1 VPWKA
6 RSVVNE
12 RMIFISR
19 LQDGER
25 MSELCREFGI
35 SRKTGYKLLAR
46 FDEHGPAGLYDQS
59 RARHTVRHRVS
70 EQLEQTLVEIR
81 HTHPTWGARK
91 LHAWLRA
98 RAPGVHLPAIGTISR
113 VLKRQGLIQPRKR
126 RSRSSVLPYGAKLR
140 QSTAANELWCID
152 FKGQF
157 RLGNGRLCYP
167 LTVTDHHSR
176 FLLGCEALDSTQGG
190 PAKQALKQVFRE
202 YGIPQAIRSD
212 NGPPFASNS
221 IAGLSA
227 LSVWWLKLGITP
239 ERIEPGHPE
248 QNGRHER
255 MHLTLKQETTRPP
268 GSNQLQQQERF
279 DVFARIYNVERP
291 HEAVGDRPPA
301 TLYSASDRL
310 LPKDEPEPTY
320 PLHDLAKRLNKNG
333 CICFG
338 SPRHV
343 YAIGRALAHEPVGLR
358 ELEDGRWLVT
368 FANLDLGYID
378 LRERRFEPMEA
389 FDLSPLAS

>member
-1 VPWKA
+1 MPWKA

-12 RMIFISR
+12 RMVFVSR

-35 SRKTGYKLLAR
+35 SRKTGYKLVAR
-46 FDEHGPAGLYDQS
+46 FEQHGPSGLYDRS
-59 RARHTVRHRVS
+59 RARQTVRHRVS
-70 EQLEQTLVEIR
+70 KPLEETLVEIR
-81 HTHPTWGARK
+81 RKHPTWGARK

-98 RAPGVHLPAIGTISR
+98 NVPGIHVPAIGTVSR
-113 VLKRQGLIQPRKR
+113 VLKRHGLIQPRKR
-126 RSRSSVLPYGAKLR
+126 RSKTVLPYGAKLR
-140 QSTAANELWCID
+140 QSSGPNELWCID

-157 RLGNGRLCYP
+157 RLGNGGLCYP
-167 LTVTDHHSR
+167 LTVTDHYSR
-176 FLLGCEALDSTQGG
+176 FLLGCEALESTQGG
-190 PAKQALKQVFRE
+190 SAKEALKQVFRE
-202 YGIPQAIRSD
+202 YGMPHAIRSD

-227 LSVWWLKLGITP
+227 LSVWWLKLGIQP

-268 GSNQLQQQERF
+268 GRNMLQQQQRF
-279 DVFARIYNVERP
+279 DDFIRVYNLERP

-301 TLYSASDRL
+301 TLYSSSDKA

-320 PLHDLAKRLNKNG
+320 PLHDLTKRLNNSG
-333 CICFG
+333 AVSFG
-338 SPRHV
+338 SPRQS
-343 YAIGRALAHEPVGLR
+343 YAIGRALANEPVGLR
-358 ELEDGRWLVT
+358 EIEDGRWLVT
-368 FANLDLGYID
+368 FAKLDLGHID
-378 LRERRFEPMEA
+378 LRKRRFEPMES
-389 FDLSPLAS
+389 FDLNPLAS

>member
-1 VPWKA
+1 MPWTA

-12 RMIFISR
+12 RMVFISR

-46 FDEHGPAGLYDQS
+46 FTDHGPAGLYDQS

-70 EQLEQTLVEIR
+70 AELEALLVEAR
-81 HTHPTWGARK
+81 DKHPSWGARK
-91 LHAWLRA
+91 LHAWLRTHV
-98 RAPGVHLPAIGTISR
+98 PGLHVPAIGTISR
-113 VLKRQGLIQPRKR
+113 VLKRRGLIEPRKR
-126 RSRSSVLPYGAKLR
+126 RRAQSVLPYGPKTR
-140 QSTAANELWCID
+140 RSSEANELWGID

-167 LTVTDHHSR
+167 LTVTDHYSR
-176 FLLGCEALDSTQGG
+176 FLLGCEALESTQGK
-190 PAKQALKQVFRE
+190 PAKEALKQVFRE
-202 YGIPQAIRSD
+202 YGLPVAIRSD

-221 IAGLSA
+221 IAGLSE
-227 LSVWWLKLGITP
+227 LSVWWLKLGIVP

-268 GSNQLQQQERF
+268 GQNLLQQQERF
-279 DVFARIYNVERP
+279 ERFARIYNEERP
-291 HEAVGDRPPA
+291 HEALGDQPPA
-301 TLYSASDRL
+301 TAYTPSTRS
-310 LPKDEPEPTY
+310 LPKNDPEPTY
-320 PLHDLAKRLNKNG
+320 PLHDLTRQLDRAGRLS
-333 CICFG
+333 FG
-338 SPRHV
+338 SPRRA
-343 YAIGRALAHEPVGLR
+343 YAIGRVLALEPVGLR
-358 ELEDGRWLVT
+358 EVEDGRWLVT
-368 FANLDLGYID
+368 FADLDLGHID
-378 LRERRFEPMEA
+378 LRERKFESMES

>member
-1 VPWKA
+1 MMFV
-6 RSVVNE
+6 
-12 RMIFISR
+12 SR

-35 SRKTGYKLLAR
+35 SRKTGYKLVAR
-46 FDEHGPAGLYDQS
+46 FKHDGPVGLYDQS

-70 EQLEQTLVEIR
+70 KPIEEALVELR
-81 HTHPTWGARK
+81 HNHPTWGARK

-98 RAPGVHLPAIGTISR
+98 HASGVHVPAIGTISR

-126 RSRSSVLPYGAKLR
+126 RSHKSVLPYGAKLR
-140 QSTAANELWCID
+140 QSAAANELWCID

-157 RLGNGRLCYP
+157 RLGNGQLCYP
-167 LTVTDHHSR
+167 LTVTDHYSR
-176 FLLGCEALDSTQGG
+176 FLLCCEALESTQGG
-190 PAKQALKQVFRE
+190 PAKEALKHVFRE
-202 YGIPQAIRSD
+202 YGMPQSIRSD

-227 LSVWWLKLGITP
+227 LSVWWLKLGIRP

-268 GSNQLQQQERF
+268 GRNLLQQQERF
-279 DVFARIYNVERP
+279 DEFAQIYNVERP

-301 TLYSASDRL
+301 TLYSSSATP

-320 PLHDLAKRLNKNG
+320 PLHDLTKRLNNSG
-333 CICFG
+333 AISFG
-338 SPRHV
+338 APRQIFM
-343 YAIGRALAHEPVGLR
+343 IGRALAREQIGLR
-358 ELEDGRWLVT
+358 EVEDGRWLVT
-368 FANLDLGYID
+368 FAALDLGYID
-378 LRERRFEPMEA
+378 LHERKFESLEA
-389 FDLSPLAS
+389 FDLNPLAS